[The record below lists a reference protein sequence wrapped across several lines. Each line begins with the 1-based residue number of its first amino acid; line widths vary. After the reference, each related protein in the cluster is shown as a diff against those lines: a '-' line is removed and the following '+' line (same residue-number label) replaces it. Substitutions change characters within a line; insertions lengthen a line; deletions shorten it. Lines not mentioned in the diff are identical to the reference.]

1 MRFATHPLWLV
12 GFRPFFAL
20 ACLSGLSLPVLW
32 ALIFSGT
39 LTPPPAPFSPSQ
51 WHAHEMFFGFGW
63 AVLGGFLLTSTKNW
77 VKVRGYHGTA
87 LIVLVAA
94 WLLERAGM
102 WFAGELPP
110 LIFRLASNLFLATI
124 VAMLLWTLIRHHR
137 DDSFRDNYFFLI
149 ILPLF
154 LVAKNL
160 LLSADHFQTGAAM
173 TLALFRVAFL
183 LMLERTLTQFMK
195 NALQA
200 DILRNRVLDTAIKL
214 LALLLVAATL
224 LPAQMSSWLALLLAL
239 LLGVRFAFWQP
250 HLALRRLDIGIMS
263 LGYLAIV
270 AQLLLQLVEQAG
282 QPAWIGSLS
291 MHVFTFGAMG
301 LIIPAML
308 IRIANGHTGRKV
320 VFDGL
325 DKGVLWIMIAGF
337 VLRIVVPQIDPAGY
351 LRWISLA
358 AACWFACFAIL
369 GWRYIPYLLQ
379 ARVDGKE
386 H

>member
-1 MRFATHPLWLV
+1 MRFSEHPLWLV

-20 ACLSGLSLPVLW
+20 ACFAGLAFPVLW
-32 ALIFSGT
+32 ALFYSGA
-39 LTPPPAPFSPSQ
+39 LAAPAWPISPVQ

-77 VKVRGYHGTA
+77 VKVRGYHGRA
-87 LIVLVAA
+87 LILLVGA
-94 WLLERAGM
+94 WLLERACM
-102 WFAGELPP
+102 WFAGDLPA
-110 LIFRLASNLFLATI
+110 LVFRLSSNLFLAAI
-124 VAMLLWTLIRHHR
+124 VVMLLWTLIRHR
-137 DDSFRDNYFFLI
+137 RTDSFADNYFFLI
-149 ILPLF
+149 VLPLF

-160 LLSADHFQTGAAM
+160 LLSADHFQIGASM

-183 LMLERTLTQFMK
+183 VMLERTVTQFMK
-195 NALQA
+195 NAVQA
-200 DILRNRVLDTAIKL
+200 DLLRNVALDRAIKL
-214 LALLLVAATL
+214 LAVVLVFAGL
-224 LPAQMSSWLALLLAL
+224 LPPAISPWLALLLAL
-239 LLGVRFAFWQP
+239 LLSARFVFWKPQ
-250 HLALRRLDIGIMS
+250 LALRRLDIGILY

-270 AQLLLQLVEQAG
+270 AQLLLQFVEQLGEAR
-282 QPAWIGSLS
+282 WLGSLS
-291 MHVFTFGAMG
+291 THVFTFGAMG

-320 VFDGL
+320 VFDRL

-337 VLRIVVPQIDPAGY
+337 VIRIVLPQINPAGY

-358 AACWFACFAIL
+358 AACWFACFCIL

-379 ARVDGKE
+379 PRVDGKE

>member
-1 MRFATHPLWLV
+1 MRFSEHPLWLV

-20 ACLSGLSLPVLW
+20 ACFAGLAFPVLW
-32 ALIFSGT
+32 ALFYSGA
-39 LTPPPAPFSPSQ
+39 LAAPAWPISPVQ

-77 VKVRGYHGTA
+77 VKVRGYHGRA
-87 LIVLVAA
+87 LILLVGA
-94 WLLERAGM
+94 WLLERACM
-102 WFAGELPP
+102 WFAGDLPA
-110 LIFRLASNLFLATI
+110 LVFRLSSNLFLAAI
-124 VAMLLWTLIRHHR
+124 VVMLLWTLIRHR
-137 DDSFRDNYFFLI
+137 RTDSFADNYFFLI

-160 LLSADHFQTGAAM
+160 LLSADHFQIGASM

-183 LMLERTLTQFMK
+183 VMLERTVTQFMK
-195 NALQA
+195 NAVQA
-200 DILRNRVLDTAIKL
+200 DLLRNVALDRAIKL
-214 LALLLVAATL
+214 LAVVLVFAGL
-224 LPAQMSSWLALLLAL
+224 LPPAISPWLALLLAL
-239 LLGVRFAFWQP
+239 LLSVRFVFWKPQ
-250 HLALRRLDIGIMS
+250 LALRRLDIGILY

-270 AQLLLQLVEQAG
+270 AQLLLQFVEQLGEAR
-282 QPAWIGSLS
+282 WLGSLS
-291 MHVFTFGAMG
+291 THVFTFGAMG

-320 VFDGL
+320 VFDRL
-325 DKGVLWIMIAGF
+325 DKSVLWIMIAGF
-337 VLRIVVPQIDPAGY
+337 VIRIVLPQINPAGY

-358 AACWFACFAIL
+358 AACWFACFCIL

-379 ARVDGKE
+379 PRVDGKE